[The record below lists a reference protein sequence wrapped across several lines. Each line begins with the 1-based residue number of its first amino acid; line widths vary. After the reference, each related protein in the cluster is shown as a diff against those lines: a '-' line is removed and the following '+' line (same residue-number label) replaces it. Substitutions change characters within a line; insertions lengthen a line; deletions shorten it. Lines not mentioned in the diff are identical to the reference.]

1 MKVSLLTVCHRQ
13 PGWVVE
19 GCTDYERR
27 LPREWGFTV
36 VEIKPAARTGNVS
49 VDRVRATEAER
60 LQAALPKSCRL
71 VALDEHGQSW
81 PTERFAERLAAWMR
95 EARDLAFVIG
105 GPDGL
110 DPTFL
115 SRAETRL
122 SLSPFTM
129 PHGLVRI
136 VMVEQL
142 YRVATLLA
150 GHPYHRS

>member
-1 MKVSLLTVCHRQ
+1 VKVTLLTVSHRQ
-13 PGWVVE
+13 PAWVVD
-19 GCTDYERR
+19 GCADYERR
-27 LPREWGFTV
+27 LPREWAFRV
-36 VEIKPAARTGNVS
+36 VEIKPAARTGNAA
-49 VDRVRATEAER
+49 VDRVRGAEAER
-60 LQAALPKSCRL
+60 LQAALPKACRTI
-71 VALDEHGQSW
+71 ALDERGESW
-81 PTERFAERLAAWMR
+81 PTERFAERVRTWQG

-110 DPTFL
+110 DPAFL